1 MEIASLPS
9 ADRKIFVL
17 VYIKVKEKNCYA
29 KGRKE
34 DAENRKERKKN
45 LLRPKGDQSFALKKN
60 RGSQNPFLI
69 YELEVVL

>member
-29 KGRKE
+29 KGRKGPQRQE
-34 DAENRKERKKN
+34 EPFENR
-45 LLRPKGDQSFALKKN
+45 
-60 RGSQNPFLI
+60 RGSKLRLK
-69 YELEVVL
+69 EK